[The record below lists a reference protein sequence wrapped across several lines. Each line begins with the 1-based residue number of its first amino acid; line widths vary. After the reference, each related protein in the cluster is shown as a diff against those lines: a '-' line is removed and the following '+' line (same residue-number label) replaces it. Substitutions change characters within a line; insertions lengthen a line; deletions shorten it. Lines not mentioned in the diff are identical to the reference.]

1 MRGQRRARCAWSAQ
15 RETAMRDDE
24 KRAGHRCARPTRHV
38 SLALSLLTML
48 AIFSSCASAWAVEG
62 YGELSHFGSP
72 GTSHGQFRLTGAT
85 INGTDGTRAF
95 GVTGSENAVFV
106 GDEPKA
112 KEYRIQE
119 LTSTGAFVAATAG
132 FKPPNRQGLE
142 GIAFDPSLKR
152 LYVLALERRGVLEI
166 DSQKSA
172 AGSLYAFSTDA
183 EGEVLPPAS
192 GTVEGVLTGPTTF
205 KSESNVLGDALLKP
219 KGIAVDPTN
228 HDIIV
233 TGELDE
239 EGDLKPFALQRID
252 SASGQLGARY
262 VDRSGL
268 LTLDAD
274 ANSPVVSP
282 GGAVYVESLSEET
295 GGQLTRIPSD
305 FTSLQPPTPF
315 IDLLP
320 LGPLESEA
328 NPVVVFANG
337 SGAESLEGGGGLSL
351 SPEAGGNARIYT
363 QARIWESDG
372 AGGGAPY
379 IGALAFE
386 DVGDSEGFE
395 LGWSGGQSRQT
406 TESCAIGTGGPTA
419 PMIAAGSAETVF
431 ILDPKF
437 AHVDEFGP
445 GGSGCPTALA
455 GEIVATVNGTPL
467 SGTIQGG
474 TEVALTTSL
483 TRANALSVEWSFD
496 EGEAKPLL
504 VSSDE
509 YQNTR
514 IAHKFEKGGELTVTE
529 TIHTDNLAT
538 PTLVRT
544 IKIPVSVS
552 HILPNAVLTG
562 PLIVGVNEA
571 ATFDGSASWD
581 PNGAPGSS
589 PIDSYHW
596 DFGDGESATSE
607 KPEIE
612 HTYKET
618 GLYVA
623 KLVVVD
629 GYGLESAPIEI
640 DITVDIPPPPA
651 PVTPVGLP
659 EGPTGAP
666 PPILATEQAPPPST
680 SGPPPAPSLVPAVR
694 LLASSLN
701 VTPNG
706 AVAAVLACPAG
717 ESACD
722 GTVTLRTL
730 GAVLT
735 TRGVARSKKVVLTL
749 ARGLFSIAGGR
760 RESLSLRLST
770 AGRRLLARAGTLRAR
785 ATVVAHDT
793 AGATHTTTGAVTLR
807 AARTGRPRK

>member
-1 MRGQRRARCAWSAQ
+1 MRGFGSRSLVVV
-15 RETAMRDDE
+15 
-24 KRAGHRCARPTRHV
+24 PV
-38 SLALSLLTML
+38 LALAL
-48 AIFSSCASAWAVEG
+48 AVAVLSIAVAPARADS
-62 YGELSHFGSP
+62 YGELGHFGSP

-85 INGTDGTRAF
+85 VNGTEGTRAF

-119 LTSTGAFVAATAG
+119 LTSAGVFVAATAG
-132 FKPPNRQGLE
+132 FKPPSRQGIE
-142 GIAFDPSLKR
+142 GIAFDPTLKR
-152 LYVLALERRGVLEI
+152 LYVLALERRSELLQNDKQV
-166 DSQKSA
+166 SA
-172 AGSLYAFSTDA
+172 AGTLYAFSTDA

-205 KSESNVLGDALLKP
+205 NSESDVLGDALLKP
-219 KGIAVDPTN
+219 KGIAVDPTS
-228 HDIIV
+228 HDVIV

-252 SASGQLGARY
+252 STSGQLGARY

-268 LTLDAD
+268 LALETDP
-274 ANSPVVSP
+274 NSPVVSP
-282 GGAVYVESLSEET
+282 EGAVYVENLSEET
-295 GGQLTRIPSD
+295 GGQLIRIPSD
-305 FTSLQPPTPF
+305 FTSTEPPTPF
-315 IDLLP
+315 IEFTS
-320 LGPLESEA
+320 LGLQETEA
-328 NPVVVFANG
+328 NAVVVFANG
-337 SGAESLEGGGGLSL
+337 SGAESLQGGGGLSL
-351 SPEAGGNARIYT
+351 SAEAGGNATIYT

-379 IGALAFE
+379 IGALAFK

-419 PMIAAGSAETVF
+419 PMIAGGSAGTVF

-437 AHVDEFGP
+437 AHVDELGP

-467 SGTIQGG
+467 SGKIQGG
-474 TEVALTTSL
+474 TEVTLSTNL

-504 VSSDE
+504 VSADE

-514 IAHKFEKGGELTVTE
+514 ITHRFEKGGELTVTE

-562 PLIVGVNEA
+562 PLTVGVNEA

-589 PIDSYHW
+589 PINSYHW

-607 KPEIE
+607 TPEIK

-623 KLVVVD
+623 KLIVVD

-640 DITVDIPPPPA
+640 VVTVDVPPPP
-651 PVTPVGLP
+651 PSETPIGSP
-659 EGPTGAP
+659 EGP
-666 PPILATEQAPPPST
+666 L
-680 SGPPPAPSLVPAVR
+680 GPPLLVLPIERPSVSPAGGPSKPAPIPDARLTSASLGVAKNGIVTAV
-694 LLASSLN
+694 
-701 VTPNG
+701 VT
-706 AVAAVLACPAG
+706 CPG
-717 ESACD
+717 DESGCD
-722 GTVTLRTL
+722 GTVTLQAL
-730 GAVLT
+730 NAVGPA
-735 TRGVARSKKVVLTL
+735 TRRHKPKKTILTL
-749 ARGLFSIAGGR
+749 AKGTFALAGGHQQ
-760 RESLSLRLST
+760 SLLLRLSA
-770 AGRRLLARAGTLRAR
+770 AGSRLLASAGTLRAR
-785 ATVVAHDT
+785 AILVAHDP
-793 AGATHTTTGAVTLR
+793 AGAVHTTQTTVSLR
-807 AARTGRPRK
+807 ARSAKGRRTQSRRGHK